1 MRSALLLVALVAIAS
16 TVQAYV
22 HIPLTPRPRTDVQ
35 KRALLEMLKFAQN
48 TGGINFMRP
57 YMGFTPNDVPVIP
70 LQDFSNTQYFGDIV
84 VGTPGQTFKVIFDTG
99 SSNVWVPSIKCRS
112 IACLIHQK
120 YESGSSSTYKPDG
133 KEFVIQY
140 GSGGV
145 KGYQSKDT
153 VSMGP
158 VKVKD
163 YTFGEVVQEDGISF
177 IFGKLDGIVGMAF
190 KSISVNGVPPLFESM
205 VNQSLVEKDM
215 FSFYLSQTADS
226 ETKKADSAL
235 LLGGSDKKYY
245 TGDVTYVPLT
255 SRTYWEIKVD
265 DINIGGKSTG
275 ACAKGCR
282 AAVDTGTSLIAGP
295 AELVAPIIDIAH
307 VASDCSNINELP
319 NIDLVLNGKAYTLT
333 PKDYVLNVTAFGA
346 SQCTTGFLPIKLPER
361 LGNFWILGDVFLSK
375 YYTEFD
381 SANNRVGFAT
391 SVQPP
396 K

>member
-1 MRSALLLVALVAIAS
+1 MRSTILCIAALLFVGI
-16 TVQAYV
+16 VQAYV

-35 KRALLEMLKFAQN
+35 KRAFLEMIKFAQN
-48 TGGINFMRP
+48 TGGINYMRP
-57 YMGFTPNDVPVIP
+57 YMGSNDAPVIP
-70 LQDFSNTQYFGDIV
+70 LQDFSDTQYFGDIV

-99 SSNVWVPSIKCRS
+99 SSNVWVPSIKCKS

-120 YESGSSSTYKPDG
+120 YESSTSSTYKPDG
-133 KEFVIQY
+133 KDFVIQY

-145 KGYQSKDT
+145 KGFQSVDT
-153 VSMGP
+153 VSVGP
-158 VKVKD
+158 VKVKNQI
-163 YTFGEVVQEDGISF
+163 FGEVTEESGISF
-177 IFGKLDGIVGMAF
+177 LFGKLDGIVGMAF
-190 KSISVNGVPPLFESM
+190 KAISVNGITPLFDNM
-205 VNQSLVEKDM
+205 FNQSLVEKNM
-215 FSFYLSQTADS
+215 FSFYLSQTPDS
-226 ETKKADSAL
+226 DVKKADSAMI
-235 LLGGSDKKYY
+235 LGGSDKKYY
-245 TGDVTYVPLT
+245 SGEMSYVPLT

-265 DINIGGKSTG
+265 DIVLGGQSTG
-275 ACAKGCR
+275 ACASGCR

-295 AELVAPIIDIAH
+295 AELVAPIIDRAH

-391 SVQPP
+391 SNQPP